1 MKLDKTTRHFR
12 HSERWESQ
20 FLNGSN
26 VGIISR
32 VQRPTHPSTP
42 RPRIPVSICYSPAW
56 DDASLFRTP
65 PSRRQRARN
74 LLWRQAR
81 MDSMWYIFYLVSLA
95 KGPQGRFEVSY

>member
-12 HSERWESQ
+12 HSERWETQ

-42 RPRIPVSICYSPAW
+42 GLE
-56 DDASLFRTP
+56 SLFPYAIRP
-65 PSRRQRARN
+65 PGMTLVFSERPLLEDNELEISYGDMRRWIVHFIWSA
-74 LLWRQAR
+74 
-81 MDSMWYIFYLVSLA
+81 
-95 KGPQGRFEVSY
+95 